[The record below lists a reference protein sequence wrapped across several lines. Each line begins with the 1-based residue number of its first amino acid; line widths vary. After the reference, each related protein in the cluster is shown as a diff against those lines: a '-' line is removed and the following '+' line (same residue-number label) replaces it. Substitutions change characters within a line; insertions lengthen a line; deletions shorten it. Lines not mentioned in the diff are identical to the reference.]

1 MSSYKL
7 RWKRWGI
14 KLSDGVKT
22 EKLNR
27 ICLVL
32 AAGMALMLAWNF
44 FQGHIL
50 GGKFPHDSFLFFPQ
64 MRFSDFLDN
73 YAGWRGTLE
82 DPLSDY
88 AARYSVFGIA
98 KATDLVF
105 FLFSLISSDTLAFF
119 LYEALFAAVLALSA
133 LRFCSTGHNFA
144 DALRTIALICC
155 SYPFWFALDRGN
167 VEIYCFLAMLGFAVF
182 YLKKRENLWT
192 FFLGLAI
199 AVKPFPVVFLALPL
213 GEKNYNAAAKVFLST
228 VAVSVAGVLLFSTV
242 HDFGL
247 SHMFNYWEFFTKW
260 APRYN
265 SKYAVHD
272 GGIAYGHSLFGVLK
286 ILVYHW
292 ENTIFHYFGTVPE
305 IMARLMK
312 PYFMAACAAYLLA
325 AAYVSKLETVLWK
338 KMFIL
343 VCCMNLLPFVAG
355 DYKLLHFF
363 IPLFLFVN
371 SRERDA
377 DDGLYALLFGLIL
390 TPKNYFFHLFAMVP
404 RDVSENVFINPLLMC
419 YFCWRIIR
427 QNAAARALTEKTP
440 SCKLT

>member
-1 MSSYKL
+1 MDKAQ
-7 RWKRWGI
+7 
-14 KLSDGVKT
+14 
-22 EKLNR
+22 KLNR

-32 AAGMALMLAWNF
+32 AAGMAMMLAWNY
-44 FQGHIL
+44 FQGHAL
-50 GGKFPHDSFLFFPQ
+50 GRKFPYDTFLFHPQ
-64 MRFSDFLDN
+64 NRFADFTTN
-73 YAGWRGTLE
+73 YDGWRQARNQ
-82 DPLSDY
+82 PLSGY
-88 AARYSVFGIA
+88 AQEHSIFGLA
-98 KATDLVF
+98 KGSGLAL
-105 FLFSLISSDTLAFF
+105 FLFSLIAPSALAFF
-119 LYEALFAAVLALSA
+119 LYETIFSAALALAA
-133 LRFCSTGHNFA
+133 LRFCLTGNKFA
-144 DALRTIALICC
+144 DALRALVLICC
-155 SYPFWFALDRGN
+155 SYPFWFAMERGN

-182 YLKKRENLWT
+182 HLQKRENLWT

-199 AVKPFPVVFLALPL
+199 AVKPFPAVFLALPL
-213 GEKNYNAAAKVFLST
+213 GEKNYNAAAKVFLSA
-228 VAVSVAGVLLFSTV
+228 VAVSAAGVLLFSAV
-242 HDFGL
+242 YDFSPL
-247 SHMFNYWEFFTKW
+247 YTFDYWEFFTKW
-260 APRYN
+260 TPRYN

-312 PYFMAACAAYLLA
+312 PYFAFACALYLLA
-325 AAYVSKLETVLWK
+325 AAYVSRAETVLWK

-343 VCCMNLLPFVAG
+343 VCCMNLLPFVSG

-419 YFCWRIIR
+419 YFCWRIVR

-440 SCKLT
+440 SCKLS